1 MSYLLLYLALILA
14 AVTIGIYGAIIW
26 YAVACLAAYLR
37 RKRILAELARV
48 VRAELERR
56 PSASSALKSSHS

>member
-1 MSYLLLYLALILA
+1 MSHLLLYLALILA
-14 AVTIGIYGAIIW
+14 TVTIGIYGAIIW

-48 VRAELERR
+48 VRAEL
-56 PSASSALKSSHS
+56 SASSALKSSHS